1 MREWLRSRRIELNL
15 SEKAVANA
23 VGIKQAPYHR
33 IETGQSNPR
42 VENAKKIARLLDFD
56 WRLFYPDE
64 QKAG

>member
-1 MREWLRSRRIELNL
+1 MREWLRARRVELNL

-33 IETGQSNPR
+33 IETGQSNPK
-42 VENAKKIARLLDFD
+42 VEIAKKIARLLGVE
-56 WRLFYPDE
+56 WQLFYPDD

>member
-1 MREWLRSRRIELNL
+1 MREWLRARRVELNL

-33 IETGQSNPR
+33 IETGQSNPK
-42 VENAKKIARLLDFD
+42 VENAKKIARLLGVE
-56 WRLFYPDE
+56 WQLFYPDD

>member
-1 MREWLRSRRIELNL
+1 MRTWLRERRVEMNL
-15 SEKAVANA
+15 TEKQVAEA

-33 IETGQSNPR
+33 IESGQNNPK
-42 VENAKKIARLLDFD
+42 VENAKKIGQLLGID

>member
-1 MREWLRSRRIELNL
+1 MREPLRARRVELNL

-33 IETGQSNPR
+33 IETGQSNPK
-42 VENAKKIARLLDFD
+42 VENAKKIARLLGVE
-56 WRLFYPDE
+56 WQLFYPDD